1 MGEFTLQV
9 PIDSPKLVQKACD
22 AMKDAPTIPA
32 DLKSYWFPIWF
43 VLKNK
48 TQFSINPD
56 GTYFYSGCLHGQS
69 SNTGAYGV
77 TGFGARNSWAGTTGG
92 ARFKIKLDQHNE
104 FTFVIGFSN
113 PYIGYFGAHI
123 EESSDIEK
131 NGYNKIQ
138 ENGNNIESVH
148 VYKGTSSSGIPL
160 KFKLRLSIVSG
171 QTMTITAVQ
180 EVWEEE

>member
-1 MGEFTLQV
+1 
-9 PIDSPKLVQKACD
+9 
-22 AMKDAPTIPA
+22 MKESPTIPA
-32 DLKSYWFPIWF
+32 DLKSYFRPIWF

-104 FTFVIGFSN
+104 VVFVI
-113 PYIGYFGAHI
+113 
-123 EESSDIEK
+123 
-131 NGYNKIQ
+131 
-138 ENGNNIESVH
+138 
-148 VYKGTSSSGIPL
+148 
-160 KFKLRLSIVSG
+160 VSCFRFRFC
-171 QTMTITAVQ
+171 
-180 EVWEEE
+180 EFN